1 LPQAAARRLAAPGRR
16 VTLAVAGDFHTIEE
30 EIEMKKLLT
39 LVFVVALTACSSTS
53 NDLNVSSIPVPV
65 AQA

>member
-1 LPQAAARRLAAPGRR
+1 
-16 VTLAVAGDFHTIEE
+16 
-30 EIEMKKLLT
+30 MKKLLT